1 MRNNMKGGWKK
12 GEWGPEWLGS
22 ESAGLELDR
31 VAVAIALVLEVED
44 LGVASGG
51 REDESGVEEL
61 EDSITNVG
69 KIGLD
74 LGSVVV
80 DHGDVVLIVVALL
93 LLLNGGDDGPRGS
106 AVRCLQIWTSLAAV
120 GWAWKMVPEIF
131 WLRDGFDRIIW
142 SLIYFGFD
150 LDSKRSLIC
159 FEFWFGLSSWWD
171 FCCCCLIVYRSM
183 DCCCCGLFWACF

>member
-1 MRNNMKGGWKK
+1 
-12 GEWGPEWLGS
+12 
-22 ESAGLELDR
+22 
-31 VAVAIALVLEVED
+31 VAIALVLEVED

-159 FEFWFGLSSWWD
+159 FEF
-171 FCCCCLIVYRSM
+171 
-183 DCCCCGLFWACF
+183 